1 MAKKKKVKIA
11 ELADGREL
19 EYVEVDDPPAGGMK
33 KTYFAPDR
41 SYVVQFFHDAEAAH
55 DPQRRE
61 RLENII
67 SKYNP
72 TLSNKDGGAVGNS
85 DVAAQYFKKFFC
97 WPTAIVEKPEFGIVA
112 PTYPGNFFFASG
124 PWKGQEKKAKF
135 FSYPK
140 CRKHLPADELG
151 SFARYLQISLVISRA
166 MRRLHQAGLAH
177 SDLSSNNVLIDPTS
191 GRCIIIDIDSLVV
204 PGLYP
209 PDVMGTPGYIA
220 PEVLATQ
227 SLPISDPN
235 RKHPSIDT
243 DLHALAVLIY
253 EYLLKRHPLIGPKQH
268 SAVSEEDELLSM
280 GSKALYI
287 EHPTDMSNH
296 PSSLAFPARLLG
308 GNLVEL
314 FERAFVEGLHNPKK
328 RPAAMEWER
337 GLLKTWDKLYI
348 CGNPK
353 CLQQYILNT
362 QDTKCPYCGMKP
374 ANKVPVLHLKT
385 ERRPGQWMPDGELA
399 VYPNYQLY
407 KWHIFDNVSS
417 NETTTDNAPVAYCV
431 FHQGQWLLVNQALNS
446 LTSPSGK
453 RVEIGQAVALV
464 HGAQI
469 RLSQSQHGRFIE
481 VEIV

>member
-1 MAKKKKVKIA
+1 
-11 ELADGREL
+11 
-19 EYVEVDDPPAGGMK
+19 
-33 KTYFAPDR
+33 
-41 SYVVQFFHDAEAAH
+41 
-55 DPQRRE
+55 
-61 RLENII
+61 
-67 SKYNP
+67 
-72 TLSNKDGGAVGNS
+72 
-85 DVAAQYFKKFFC
+85 
-97 WPTAIVEKPEFGIVA
+97 
-112 PTYPGNFFFASG
+112 
-124 PWKGQEKKAKF
+124 
-135 FSYPK
+135 
-140 CRKHLPADELG
+140 
-151 SFARYLQISLVISRA
+151 

-296 PSSLAFPARLLG
+296 PSLLTFPARLLG
-308 GNLVEL
+308 KNLVEL

-385 ERRPGQWMPDGELA
+385 ERRPGQWMPDGELV